1 MRIAITSAV
10 PGEGKSTVAVELAKA
25 VAKAGHP
32 VTIVEADLHKPVLA
46 RRFGLQAECGII
58 DYLRREK
65 DEGDILYPTGIPSL
79 SLVPAVGS
87 TASPYAL
94 LAGPHFQELMTSL
107 EKRCDLVLLDTPP
120 LGLLPDAALL
130 FPLCDGIILVRS
142 RRGDERHQRRM
153 ESALAQSETPV
164 IGEIWNEGVAVGGS
178 YYFATGGKTP

>member
-10 PGEGKSTVAVELAKA
+10 PGEGKSTVTVELAKA
-25 VAKAGHP
+25 VAAAGHP

-58 DYLRREK
+58 EYLRREK

-94 LAGPHFQELMTSL
+94 LAGPRFRELMAWL
-107 EKRCDLVLLDTPP
+107 EKRCALVLLDTPP
-120 LGLLPDAALL
+120 LGLLSDAFLL
-130 FPLCDGIILVRS
+130 LPLCDGCIIVRS
-142 RRGDERHQRRM
+142 GRADERRRKRM
-153 ESALAQSETPV
+153 ESALGKSKIPV
-164 IGEIWNEGVAVGGS
+164 IGEIWNDGVAARGSNYYAIGG
-178 YYFATGGKTP
+178 